1 MLILRQYFLSFTLLI
16 SFVGGAEANDQ
27 YCRGYI
33 QDWDLT
39 RNGYFY
45 VDSDWNETE
54 ESQRICS
61 IEGAFD
67 DISVETCKIWISTVM
82 SASVA
87 KKRVTM
93 KYSDVVSCKSS
104 DLGVWTNTLKAP
116 EYIRVYSN

>member
-1 MLILRQYFLSFTLLI
+1 MFIIRKFFLSLTLFASLI
-16 SFVGGAEANDQ
+16 GIAKADVQ

-33 QDWDLT
+33 EDWDLT

-45 VDSDWNETE
+45 VDSDWNDSK

-67 DISVETCKIWISTVM
+67 DISAETCKIWISTVM
-82 SASVA
+82 SAAVA

-93 KYSDVVSCKSS
+93 KYRDAVSCKSS
-104 DLGVWTNTLKAP
+104 DLGVWTNTVIAP